1 MPDSILDDVQALMD
15 KEFGDKR
22 ILEQILRAAKND
34 EVISNFERNY
44 VRKLSEKH
52 LGKKPIVEK
61 PSLEKPVESQKI
73 ISTATPEPIPQKPSQ
88 PIQTWSKPTKISK
101 TSSKNTK
108 VLLGIGLASLL
119 IIVIAAVSMSE
130 TSDLTPAIK
139 TDQTPKTSSSSS
151 FSIKTDQSS
160 YSTGDIIS
168 ITGSSKINFGSQI
181 ELSIKNS
188 DDVLVWTEQVN
199 VKRDGEFTTLTFAG
213 GSGWEKSGTF
223 TIIAQGNS
231 ETASNTFSFR
241 K

>member
-1 MPDSILDDVQALMD
+1 MPDPILDDVQALMD

-44 VRKLSEKH
+44 VRKLAEKH
-52 LGKKPIVEK
+52 LGKKPVVEK
-61 PSLEKPVESQKI
+61 PAEEPKI
-73 ISTATPEPIPQKPSQ
+73 ISPITPEPIQQKPSQ
-88 PIQTWSKPTKISK
+88 PIQTWSEPQISK

-108 VLLGIGLASLL
+108 VLLGVGLAALMI
-119 IIVIAAVSMSE
+119 IIVAAVSLSD
-130 TSDLTPAIK
+130 TSDLTPTIK
-139 TDQTPKTSSSSS
+139 TDQAPKTSSSGS

-168 ITGSSKINFGSQI
+168 ISGSSKINFGSQI

-188 DDVLVWTEQVN
+188 EDVLVWTEQVN
-199 VKRDGEFTTLTFAG
+199 VKRDGQFTTLTFAG
-213 GSGWEKSGTF
+213 GSGWENSGTF
-223 TIIAQGNS
+223 TITAKSNS
-231 ETASNTFSFR
+231 ETTSNTFSFR